1 MAAFDLT
8 AARAARR
15 ESSTK
20 DPFVFSWD
28 GQEHTVMPSK
38 EWPVEA
44 VTLLTEGQVAEALQI
59 ILGDEVWETLDG
71 ITIGDVEALFNA
83 LSDHEGL
90 LAGNLSPRALR
101 GTRPKSKR

>member
-1 MAAFDLT
+1 MTTNMLSD
-8 AARAARR
+8 
-15 ESSTK
+15 
-20 DPFVFSWD
+20 
-28 GQEHTVMPSK
+28 
-38 EWPVEA
+38 EWQGLRLASRFEA

-83 LSDHEGL
+83 LTDHEGL